1 VRAIFAV
8 TRRELASYFGSWT
21 AYVLLA
27 VYLVLSGYF
36 FYSDL
41 AFFVTFGAQNLATG
55 LWRFVFIDYR
65 LVTLLVLPL
74 VTMRLFAEER
84 KLGTIELLW
93 TLPVRDYQLIAG
105 KFLAAWI
112 FFLVT
117 VALATIPFAVL
128 WFFHPFELGPPIA
141 GLIGLVLLGT
151 AFISCGLAASTL
163 TENQVVAAA
172 LTLGLRLQAVPAVA
186 PPARFDRKAWIPVR
200 VRLSEFPKLKEL
212 AWQVHGTD
220 ELSPRE
226 ALDIYERN
234 WRHVDVG
241 TLSPEEQDLVNA
253 LRQALGGGS
262 AL

>member
-117 VALATIPFAVL
+117 VALATIAFAVL

-163 TENQVVAAA
+163 TENQVVAAMVTYGILVFFWFMTWNEA
-172 LTLGLRLQAVPAVA
+172 VGNEQLIRVLLLLSLFDHYYNFASGTVQTVDIAYFAVFLAFFLFASLRSLQSRAWRGVA
-186 PPARFDRKAWIPVR
+186 
-200 VRLSEFPKLKEL
+200 
-212 AWQVHGTD
+212 
-220 ELSPRE
+220 
-226 ALDIYERN
+226 
-234 WRHVDVG
+234 
-241 TLSPEEQDLVNA
+241 
-253 LRQALGGGS
+253 
-262 AL
+262 

>member
-163 TENQVVAAA
+163 TENQVVAAMVTYGILVFFWFMTWNEA
-172 LTLGLRLQAVPAVA
+172 VGNEQLIRVLLLLSLFDHYYNFASGTVQTVDIAYFAVFLAFFLFASLRSLQS
-186 PPARFDRKAWIPVR
+186 RAWRGI
-200 VRLSEFPKLKEL
+200 
-212 AWQVHGTD
+212 A
-220 ELSPRE
+220 
-226 ALDIYERN
+226 
-234 WRHVDVG
+234 
-241 TLSPEEQDLVNA
+241 
-253 LRQALGGGS
+253 
-262 AL
+262 

>member
-117 VALATIPFAVL
+117 VALATIAFAVL

-163 TENQVVAAA
+163 TENQVVAAMVTYGILVFFWFMTWNEA
-172 LTLGLRLQAVPAVA
+172 VGNEQLIRVLLLLSLFDHYYNFASGTVQTVDIAYFAVFLAFFLFASLRSLQS
-186 PPARFDRKAWIPVR
+186 RAWRGI
-200 VRLSEFPKLKEL
+200 
-212 AWQVHGTD
+212 A
-220 ELSPRE
+220 
-226 ALDIYERN
+226 
-234 WRHVDVG
+234 
-241 TLSPEEQDLVNA
+241 
-253 LRQALGGGS
+253 
-262 AL
+262 

>member
-1 VRAIFAV
+1 VRAILAV

-117 VALATIPFAVL
+117 VALATIAFAVL

-163 TENQVVAAA
+163 TENQVVAAMVTYGILVFFWFMTWNEA
-172 LTLGLRLQAVPAVA
+172 VGNEQLIRVLLLLSLFDHYYNFASGTVQTVDIAYFAVFLAFFLFASLRSLQS
-186 PPARFDRKAWIPVR
+186 RAWRGV
-200 VRLSEFPKLKEL
+200 S
-212 AWQVHGTD
+212 
-220 ELSPRE
+220 
-226 ALDIYERN
+226 
-234 WRHVDVG
+234 
-241 TLSPEEQDLVNA
+241 
-253 LRQALGGGS
+253 
-262 AL
+262 

>member
-1 VRAIFAV
+1 MRAIFAV
-8 TRRELASYFGSWT
+8 ARRELASYFGSWT

-112 FFLVT
+112 FFPVT
-117 VALATIPFAVL
+117 VALATIAFAVL

-163 TENQVVAAA
+163 TENQVVAAMVTYGILVFFWFMTWNEA
-172 LTLGLRLQAVPAVA
+172 VGNEQLIRILLLHSLFDHYYNFASGTVQTVDIAYFAVFLAFFLFASLRSLQS
-186 PPARFDRKAWIPVR
+186 RAWRGI
-200 VRLSEFPKLKEL
+200 
-212 AWQVHGTD
+212 A
-220 ELSPRE
+220 
-226 ALDIYERN
+226 
-234 WRHVDVG
+234 
-241 TLSPEEQDLVNA
+241 
-253 LRQALGGGS
+253 
-262 AL
+262 

>member
-1 VRAIFAV
+1 MRAIFAV

-163 TENQVVAAA
+163 TENQVVAAMVTYGILVFFWFMTWNEA
-172 LTLGLRLQAVPAVA
+172 VGNEQLIRVLLLLSLFDHYYNFASGTVQTVDIAYFAVFLAFFLFASLRSLQS
-186 PPARFDRKAWIPVR
+186 RAWRGI
-200 VRLSEFPKLKEL
+200 
-212 AWQVHGTD
+212 A
-220 ELSPRE
+220 
-226 ALDIYERN
+226 
-234 WRHVDVG
+234 
-241 TLSPEEQDLVNA
+241 
-253 LRQALGGGS
+253 
-262 AL
+262 

>member
-1 VRAIFAV
+1 VRAIVAV
-8 TRRELASYFGSWT
+8 VRRELASYFGSGT

-55 LWRFVFIDYR
+55 LWRYVFIDYR

-93 TLPVRDYQLIAG
+93 TLPVRDYQLVVG

-117 VALATIPFAVL
+117 VALATIPFAVF
-128 WFFHPFELGPPIA
+128 WFFHPFDLGPPVA
-141 GLIGLVLLGT
+141 GLIGLLLLGS
-151 AFISCGLAASTL
+151 AFIACGLAASTL
-163 TENQVVAAA
+163 TENQVVAAMVTYGILVFFWFMTWNEA
-172 LTLGLRLQAVPAVA
+172 VGNEELIRVLLLLSLFDHYYNFASGTVQTVDIAYFVIFLVFFLFASLRSLQSRSWRGVA
-186 PPARFDRKAWIPVR
+186 
-200 VRLSEFPKLKEL
+200 
-212 AWQVHGTD
+212 
-220 ELSPRE
+220 
-226 ALDIYERN
+226 
-234 WRHVDVG
+234 
-241 TLSPEEQDLVNA
+241 
-253 LRQALGGGS
+253 
-262 AL
+262 